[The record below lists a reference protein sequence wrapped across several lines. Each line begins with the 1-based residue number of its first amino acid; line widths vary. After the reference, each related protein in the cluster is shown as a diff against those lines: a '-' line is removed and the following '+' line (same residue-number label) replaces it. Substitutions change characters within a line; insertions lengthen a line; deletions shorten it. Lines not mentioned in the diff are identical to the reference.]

1 MIATRK
7 FLNPNIA
14 GLIAALPVLALGL
27 VLLHVNSRLSL
38 SLRFASYDWAYDLS
52 FVKLRSASSSEITMI
67 YLDEA
72 SYIDFKQPFNQPWD
86 RAIHARLLD
95 RLTAD
100 GAKAVIFDVVFSDPG
115 PNADADKAF
124 TEAIRRNGRVILAAD
139 YSDNQP
145 ASDAQGRSR
154 EMTLIQP
161 WTPFAEAAAGW
172 GIAQLQPDEDFLVR
186 EHNHGPRDADFVSLT
201 WAAARVLHLPVAA
214 KDESRFRERWV
225 NYYSGPDNFQGL
237 SYKLAFDKPPGYYRD
252 RIVFVGGRPQTGL
265 LRERKD
271 QFRSPYTTWF
281 TNPVFVPAVDAHA
294 TILLNLIREDWLRKL
309 PPVADWALILLGA
322 LFFGFGLL
330 RFRPSVAGVVAA
342 IGAMGFMVAALLLFG
357 LARVWFPWMV
367 IVAAQAPLGLLGAIS
382 FKSIEWYVVRRSLEQ
397 QREQAQLQIRE
408 QAALLDKA
416 QDAIMVH
423 DLGWRSTYWNP
434 SAERLYGWTAAEAQE
449 KSIAE
454 LLYQR
459 DVARFAEARDA
470 VMNRGEWIGR
480 LRQTTRAD
488 KELLVES
495 RWTRVCDESGQP
507 KSVLVI
513 NTDITERSKLE
524 SQLLRTQRMESI
536 GTVAGGIAHDLNNV
550 LTPIL
555 MGAQL
560 VEARE
565 VDESKKHTLR
575 SIVVSAQRGADMV
588 KQVLT
593 FARGQEGEKVI
604 LQLKHV
610 IRDMEEITRETFP
623 KSIEVNATIARDLRP
638 IKGDATQLHQVL
650 LNLCVNARD
659 AMPEGGRILI
669 EAENV
674 SLDEGSVRH
683 FLGAEPGAYIRLRV
697 QDTGTGIPQEIIDR
711 IFEPFFTTKEIGKG
725 TGLGLST
732 VLSIVKSHGAFMDVA
747 SVVGKGT
754 TFTILFPQAASDAAA
769 QSSEAKKLNTAGDGR
784 LVLVVDD
791 EPIIREMLE
800 SLLKENGYQVLT
812 AEDGLRGVAAF
823 KARASDISV
832 VMIDMM
838 MPVMDGTK
846 AIPAMVQIHPDTRF
860 VAITGLALPAELAK
874 QPYASQIEVLGKPFT
889 SEKVLETLAR
899 VSR

>member
-1 MIATRK
+1 
-7 FLNPNIA
+7 
-14 GLIAALPVLALGL
+14 
-27 VLLHVNSRLSL
+27 
-38 SLRFASYDWAYDLS
+38 
-52 FVKLRSASSSEITMI
+52 
-67 YLDEA
+67 
-72 SYIDFKQPFNQPWD
+72 
-86 RAIHARLLD
+86 
-95 RLTAD
+95 
-100 GAKAVIFDVVFSDPG
+100 
-115 PNADADKAF
+115 
-124 TEAIRRNGRVILAAD
+124 
-139 YSDNQP
+139 
-145 ASDAQGRSR
+145 
-154 EMTLIQP
+154 
-161 WTPFAEAAAGW
+161 
-172 GIAQLQPDEDFLVR
+172 
-186 EHNHGPRDADFVSLT
+186 
-201 WAAARVLHLPVAA
+201 
-214 KDESRFRERWV
+214 
-225 NYYSGPDNFQGL
+225 
-237 SYKLAFDKPPGYYRD
+237 
-252 RIVFVGGRPQTGL
+252 
-265 LRERKD
+265 
-271 QFRSPYTTWF
+271 
-281 TNPVFVPAVDAHA
+281 
-294 TILLNLIREDWLRKL
+294 
-309 PPVADWALILLGA
+309 
-322 LFFGFGLL
+322 
-330 RFRPSVAGVVAA
+330 
-342 IGAMGFMVAALLLFG
+342 
-357 LARVWFPWMV
+357 
-367 IVAAQAPLGLLGAIS
+367 VAAQAPLGLLGAIS